1 MGNLKR
7 VVLVGVLLL
16 LAVAILAFMLENQQ
30 TVSLFFLG
38 WEGPQLPVAIYVS
51 LALLL
56 GAVIGPLLMIIQ
68 KLLKGRRRLM

>member
-7 VVLVGVLLL
+7 VVLLGVLLL

-51 LALLL
+51 LALLC
-56 GAVIGPLLMIIQ
+56 GAVIGPLLVTIQ